1 LLGSSSSAGQKTI
14 IRKTAGACQRLREHG
29 NYSHNQTTEAPAKA
43 PLKLASRTLLMIKVL
58 IERVIAEGLEQ
69 PYEEAARKVIQQ
81 AVQSPGF
88 ISGESFRDLERPN
101 HRIVMVT
108 WQNRHSWERWENSQ
122 ARIDS
127 ISAFAPML
135 EREERITLLEPL

>member
-1 LLGSSSSAGQKTI
+1 
-14 IRKTAGACQRLREHG
+14 
-29 NYSHNQTTEAPAKA
+29 
-43 PLKLASRTLLMIKVL
+43 MIKVL

-69 PYEEAARKVIQQ
+69 PYEAAARKVIQQ
-81 AVQSPGF
+81 AIQSPGF

-108 WQNRHSWERWENSQ
+108 WQNRHSWERWENSA
-122 ARIDS
+122 ARQES

-135 EREERITLLEPL
+135 MEEERITLLEPL